1 MSKIFLKDRQFRK
14 VASNH
19 LFKDPTWFRTCDSDS
34 VTLSFSSSSL
44 LYAHGIVGIAR
55 KQINRP
61 VREVEENEYE
71 REGNARKDV
80 DPRAALGA
88 AGEQFVR

>member
-1 MSKIFLKDRQFRK
+1 MKDRQFCK
-14 VASNH
+14 VAPF
-19 LFKDPTWFRTCDSDS
+19 FKDPTWFRTCNSDS
-34 VTLSFSSSSL
+34 VTLSASSSSL
-44 LYAHGIVGIAR
+44 LYAHGIIGMTG

-71 REGNARKDV
+71 RKGNACKDV

-88 AGEQFVR
+88 AGE